1 MTFFAGL
8 AVFILGLLFAFVGG
22 WGLSTFLGM
31 WTDTEFRNANGVA
44 GGIVPNLLFGA
55 CLAVGIA
62 NIFYGLQAMSGGA

>member
-31 WTDTEFRNANGVA
+31 WTDTEFRNANGAA
-44 GGIVPNLLFGA
+44 GGVVPNLLFGA
-55 CLAVGIA
+55 TFVVGIA
-62 NIFYGLQAMSGGA
+62 NILYGLQAMTGGA

>member
-1 MTFFAGL
+1 MTFFSVL
-8 AVFILGLLFAFVGG
+8 TVFILGLVFAFIGG

-31 WTDTEFRNANGVA
+31 WTDTEFRNANGVS

-62 NIFYGLQAMSGGA
+62 NILYGLQAMSGGA

>member
-31 WTDTEFRNANGVA
+31 WTDTEVRNANGVA
-44 GGIVPNLLFGA
+44 GGVVPNLLFGA
-55 CLAVGIA
+55 ALVVGIA
-62 NIFYGLQAMSGGA
+62 NILYGLQAMTG